1 MQLEQQSTTRWDE
14 KMEEQR
20 KITVK
25 LKKGGWEVE
34 ISCSAEEIEKA
45 VKAVLSS
52 IPEAAI
58 KEETLRH
65 ERSGVVTCKSLIEDL
80 WREGYFL
87 QECTLSDVDAE
98 LRRRGYHYDKT
109 AVSHTL
115 TDLVREGIL
124 RREGSM
130 RNYRYVQKKPP

>member
-1 MQLEQQSTTRWDE
+1 
-14 KMEEQR
+14 MEEQK
-20 KITVK
+20 KISVK

-34 ISCSAEEIEKA
+34 INCSADEVEKA

-52 IPEAAI
+52 IPESVI
-58 KEETLRH
+58 QEETQRL
-65 ERSGVVTCKSLIEDL
+65 ERSGAVTCKSLIQSL
-80 WREGYFL
+80 WQEGYFL
-87 QECTLSDVDAE
+87 EERTLSDVDIE
-98 LRRRGYHYDKT
+98 LSRRGYHYDKT

-124 RREGSM
+124 TRLGSM

>member
-1 MQLEQQSTTRWDE
+1 
-14 KMEEQR
+14 MEEQR

-34 ISCSAEEIEKA
+34 ISCSAEEVEKA

-58 KEETLRH
+58 KEEESRH
-65 ERSGVVTCKSLIEDL
+65 ERRGAVTCKTLIENL

-87 QECTLSDVDAE
+87 QERTLSDVDAE
-98 LRRRGYHYDKT
+98 LSRRGYHYDKT
-109 AVSHTL
+109 AISHTL

-124 RREGSM
+124 TRQGSM

>member
-1 MQLEQQSTTRWDE
+1 MDE
-14 KMEEQR
+14 KMAEEQR
-20 KITVK
+20 KVTVR

-34 ISCSAEEIEKA
+34 ISCSAEEVEKA

-52 IPEAAI
+52 IPETAMQQ
-58 KEETLRH
+58 EEIPQRG
-65 ERSGVVTCKSLIEDL
+65 RSGAVTCKSLIEDL

-87 QECTLSDVDAE
+87 QERTLSDVDAE
-98 LRRRGYHYDKT
+98 LSRRGYHYDKT

-124 RREGSM
+124 TRQGSM
-130 RNYRYVQKKPP
+130 RNYRYVQKRPP

>member
-1 MQLEQQSTTRWDE
+1 MDE
-14 KMEEQR
+14 KMAEEQR
-20 KITVK
+20 KITVR

-34 ISCSAEEIEKA
+34 ISCSAEEVEKA

-52 IPEAAI
+52 IPETAMQ
-58 KEETLRH
+58 EEIPRR
-65 ERSGVVTCKSLIEDL
+65 ERSGAVTCKSLIEDL

-87 QECTLSDVDAE
+87 QERTLSDVDAE
-98 LRRRGYHYDKT
+98 LSRRGYHYDKT

-124 RREGSM
+124 TRQGSM

>member
-1 MQLEQQSTTRWDE
+1 
-14 KMEEQR
+14 MEEQK

-34 ISCSAEEIEKA
+34 ISCSAEEVEKA

-58 KEETLRH
+58 KEEELRH
-65 ERSGVVTCKSLIEDL
+65 ERRGAVTCKTLIENL

-87 QECTLSDVDAE
+87 QERTLSDVDAE
-98 LRRRGYHYDKT
+98 LSRRGYHYDKT
-109 AVSHTL
+109 AISHTL

-124 RREGSM
+124 TRQGSM

>member
-1 MQLEQQSTTRWDE
+1 
-14 KMEEQR
+14 MEEQKR
-20 KITVK
+20 VTVR

-34 ISCSAEEIEKA
+34 ISCSAEEVERA

-52 IPEAAI
+52 IPEAEVQ
-58 KEETLRH
+58 EEPRH
-65 ERSGVVTCKSLIEDL
+65 ERSGVVTCKSLIESL

-87 QECTLSDVDAE
+87 QERTLSDVDSE
-98 LRRRGYHYDKT
+98 LSRRGYHYDKT

-124 RREGSM
+124 TRQGSM

>member
-1 MQLEQQSTTRWDE
+1 
-14 KMEEQR
+14 MEEQR

-34 ISCSAEEIEKA
+34 ISCSAEEVEKA

-52 IPEAAI
+52 IPAI
-58 KEETLRH
+58 KEEETRH
-65 ERSGVVTCKSLIEDL
+65 ERKGAVTCKTLIETL

-87 QECTLSDVDAE
+87 QERTLSDVDAE
-98 LRRRGYHYDKT
+98 LSRRGYHYDKT
-109 AVSHTL
+109 AISHTL

-124 RREGSM
+124 TRQGSM